1 MNKPEN
7 IREFAAGK
15 LEIFLFNLSKKI
27 LMSFFIFTEYFTDPN
42 LKENLNNMNNERER
56 KYEVNKIIQELKT
69 QNLNK

>member
-27 LMSFFIFTEYFTDPN
+27 LISFFIFTEYFTDPN

>member
-1 MNKPEN
+1 
-7 IREFAAGK
+7 
-15 LEIFLFNLSKKI
+15 
-27 LMSFFIFTEYFTDPN
+27 MSFFIFTEYFTDPN

>member
-1 MNKPEN
+1 LNKPEN

-15 LEIFLFNLSKKI
+15 LEICLFDLSKKI

>member
-15 LEIFLFNLSKKI
+15 LEICLFDLSKKI